1 MEDQNEQIRYFFV
14 SYAWWNKSEN
24 MKGNGSGTIS
34 ITGKLSAKK
43 VISEILHKK
52 IATKN
57 KMELIVPLS
66 YPQELTKE
74 QFDEWN
80 SEEE

>member
-1 MEDQNEQIRYFFV
+1 MENQNEKIRYFFV
-14 SYAWWNKSEN
+14 SYAWWSKSN
-24 MKGNGSGTIS
+24 STKGNGSGTIT

-43 VISEILHKK
+43 VVSQIQKKEI
-52 IATKN
+52 AEEYN
-57 KMELIVPLS
+57 MGGVVPLF

-80 SEEE
+80 SQEE